1 MLYLIRER
9 DKRWI
14 AWFIVGLISIPF
26 ALWGVNSYMG
36 GPTDVA
42 VAKVNG
48 EDITQSEYQRAL
60 QMQRDQMRQVMG
72 EQFDPAL
79 FDSLEVKRSVLEGLI
94 EERLL
99 SKVSSD
105 LGQTVSN
112 AQLSQVI
119 QNTPSFLKDGKFDQE
134 YYKALLARAGL
145 SSAKYEYDLR
155 NNLLNQE
162 FVSNIQKTAI
172 VTTPSVDNVIRLE
185 KQSRDIAYG
194 VIPVQSFY
202 NEVDVEEENIRLYF
216 ESNKQ
221 LYTAPEQVSVEYVEL
236 SVDSLKQSINVD
248 ESTLKSFYADNED
261 QFVGPEQ
268 RRFSHIL
275 IEGDDDT
282 AVNTITAL
290 KSRIDSGESFE
301 LVAKEAS
308 QDFGSADNGGDLGFI
323 TTNMMDAE
331 FEEAA
336 FALNNIGDVS
346 EPVQT
351 EFGYHLITL
360 TEVQAAEGKNYSQ
373 AKSEVEELYKQR
385 EAEKLFY
392 EKAEQLADLSYES
405 PDSLDYTAEVLELEV
420 KESQLFTRNGGSGIA
435 SDQKVIN
442 AAFSTDVLD
451 EGLNS
456 AVIERSKTDFL
467 VLRKKRFIEETLLPF
482 DSVAPAIEQSLRF
495 EKMRAKAEQAGEDII
510 AKIADGVAA
519 ETLFDAENWHVEQN
533 YQRGSDKISAQL
545 LEQAFETPKPVN
557 GEATYSGFTA
567 ENGNFIVVKVS
578 GVQDGESSSV
588 DSEQREAL
596 LGHLKRIATNGEL
609 AALLAS
615 IKAEAEIEL
624 FQQNL

>member
-1 MLYLIRER
+1 MLHFIRER
-9 DKRWI
+9 AQGWI

-26 ALWGVNSYMG
+26 ALWGVNSYLG

-72 EQFDPAL
+72 EQFDPSM
-79 FDSLEVKRSVLEGLI
+79 FDSLDVKRSILEGLI
-94 EERLL
+94 DEKVL

-112 AQLSQVI
+112 AQLAQII
-119 QNTPSFLKDGKFDQE
+119 QNTPSFLKDGKFDPE

-155 NNLLNQE
+155 NNILNQE
-162 FVSNIQKTAI
+162 FVTNIQKTAV
-172 VTTPSVDNVIRLE
+172 VTKPSVDNVIRLE

-194 VIPVQSFY
+194 VIPLQRFSD
-202 NEVDVEEENIRLYF
+202 EVDVAEENIRLYF
-216 ESNKQ
+216 ESNKH

-236 SVDSLKQSINVD
+236 SVDNLMQAIDVD

-275 IEGDDDT
+275 IEGDDE
-282 AVNTITAL
+282 ASFEVINSL
-290 KSRIDSGESFE
+290 KVRIDSGESFAD
-301 LVAKEAS
+301 VAKEAS
-308 QDFGSADNGGDLGFI
+308 QDSGSAGNGGDLGFI
-323 TTNMMDAE
+323 TKNMMDPT

-336 FALNNIGDVS
+336 FALTDVGQVS
-346 EPVQT
+346 EPVKT

-360 TEVQAAEGKNYSQ
+360 TEVQKSQGKTFVQ
-373 AKSEVEELYKQR
+373 AKAEVEELYKLK

-420 KESQLFTRNGGSGIA
+420 KESPLFTRNGGSGIT
-435 SDQKVIN
+435 SDQQVIN
-442 AAFSTDVLD
+442 AAFSTDVLE

-456 AVIERSKTDFL
+456 AVIERSKTDFV
-467 VLRKKRFIEETLLPF
+467 VLRKKRFIEESLLPF
-482 DSVAPAIEQSLRF
+482 ESVSPAIEQSLRF
-495 EKMRAKAEQAGEDII
+495 EKMRDKAKQAGEEII
-510 AKIADGVAA
+510 QKISDGVTP

-533 YQRGSDKISAQL
+533 YQRASDKISAQL
-545 LEQAFETPKPVN
+545 LEQAFETPKPIN
-557 GEATYSGFTA
+557 GEPTYSGFVA

-578 GVQDGESSSV
+578 GVQDGDISSV
-588 DSEQREAL
+588 DKEQREAL
-596 LGHLKRIATNGEL
+596 LGHMKRIATDAEL
-609 AALLAS
+609 QALLAS
-615 IKAEAEIEL
+615 IKAEADIEL
-624 FQQNL
+624 FEQNL